1 MTTFGCLRNRALFA
15 LYALCRKRRIG
26 AVRSGRG
33 SPLPLG
39 SEEMESVGGR
49 RSTVDS
55 GARQVDEG
63 GEDASSDVA
72 VCDLSH
78 ECRFGTDFE
87 TGARKSFQVV
97 WTTSSPTGPR
107 SSPPY
112 KRFKS
117 SPSLLN
123 TAVVKGFNN
132 VQPRTNV
139 GRVAADAKIPPAVAA
154 RIERM
159 EGAHMNG
166 NENFP
171 LWAAA
176 VLAGNFAG
184 LDNRT
189 MNIIS
194 IVYFCGRVLYN
205 YVYITQETR
214 RQSSI
219 RTTIFFSNLCLPLYL
234 LIAAATK
241 LARK

>member
-1 MTTFGCLRNRALFA
+1 MLDFLLHARNFFSLSLATMSPFFEKAALSF
-15 LYALCRKRRIG
+15 YSIP
-26 AVRSGRG
+26 AVWLTAFV
-33 SPLPLG
+33 PVMLK
-39 SEEMESVGGR
+39 SV
-49 RSTVDS
+49 
-55 GARQVDEG
+55 AIN
-63 GEDASSDVA
+63 
-72 VCDLSH
+72 
-78 ECRFGTDFE
+78 
-87 TGARKSFQVV
+87 K
-97 WTTSSPTGPR
+97 
-107 SSPPY
+107 
-112 KRFKS
+112 
-117 SPSLLN
+117 
-123 TAVVKGFNN
+123 VKGFNN

-241 LARK
+241 LARN